1 MGSVIVYGYIRI
13 KLGKRTTRLERHE
26 MSMQGPILEVD
37 NNGYIA
43 DSAGGG
49 INFNEQL
56 QQILYN
62 MDDDQKIVRRNLS
75 LDIENILGIGN
86 FGDIIQ
92 GKLSSEN
99 LSCQIHVISGKNC
112 IIILKCDF
120 VIYKCLHNKV

>member
-1 MGSVIVYGYIRI
+1 
-13 KLGKRTTRLERHE
+13 
-26 MSMQGPILEVD
+26 MQGPILEVD